1 LKQLFCACF
10 IIIFIIWA
18 PACSKKQI
26 KSVVDDISRDTY
38 ENNLRKQRIKHLKDP
53 SYEEQPSY
61 DQYQREIKEILNLAT
76 LGKRKMI
83 IFKNPQNLSSS
94 LKNFLYKEF
103 KKKIDAFLVF
113 EIEKDY
119 NKFSEEIK
127 EDLFLRFILKE
138 GNLYRTYS
146 SPTFSQIYKFIYAFR
161 KNDYPQALK
170 ILENLFKEETN
181 SNLLGTKLLGILIK
195 NYSLFHLF
203 NSSSSQNDLLSLLWE
218 TDRLI
223 KEKGISS
230 CLALERLLI
239 KLYLRRYS
247 FK

>member
-1 LKQLFCACF
+1 MKKEIFC
-10 IIIFIIWA
+10 IIGSDYIHRHRA
-18 PACSKKQI
+18 L
-26 KSVVDDISRDTY
+26 
-38 ENNLRKQRIKHLKDP
+38 ERIKNEILKNNNISFLDIVTVYP
-53 SYEEQPSY
+53 EKAKK
-61 DQYQREIKEILNLAT
+61 REIKEILNLASF
-76 LGKRKMI
+76 GKRKMI

-161 KNDYPQALK
+161 KKDYPQALR
-170 ILENLFKEETN
+170 ILENLFKEETKN
-181 SNLLGTKLLGILIK
+181 NLLGAKLLGILIK
-195 NYSLFHLF
+195 NYDLFRF
-203 NSSSSQNDLLSLLWE
+203 FSSSLSGYDDNLLSLFWE

-223 KEKGISS
+223 KEKGISPY
-230 CLALERLLI
+230 LALERLLI
-239 KLYLRRYS
+239 KLYLRRDI
-247 FK
+247 FKQNT

>member
-1 LKQLFCACF
+1 MDVVTFYPEKV
-10 IIIFIIWA
+10 
-18 PACSKKQI
+18 KK
-26 KSVVDDISRDTY
+26 
-38 ENNLRKQRIKHLKDP
+38 N
-53 SYEEQPSY
+53 
-61 DQYQREIKEILNLAT
+61 EIKEMLNLASF
-76 LGKRKMI
+76 GKKRMI
-83 IFKNPQNLSSS
+83 IFKNPQNLSASI
-94 LKNFLYKEF
+94 KDFLYKEL
-103 KKKIDAFLVF
+103 KKKINAFLVF
-113 EIEKDY
+113 EIEKDC
-119 NKFSEEIK
+119 NKFLEEVK
-127 EDLFLRFILKE
+127 EDLFLQFILKE

-146 SPTFSQIYKFIYAFR
+146 LSTFPQIYKFIYAFR

-239 KLYLRRYS
+239 KLYLRRDS